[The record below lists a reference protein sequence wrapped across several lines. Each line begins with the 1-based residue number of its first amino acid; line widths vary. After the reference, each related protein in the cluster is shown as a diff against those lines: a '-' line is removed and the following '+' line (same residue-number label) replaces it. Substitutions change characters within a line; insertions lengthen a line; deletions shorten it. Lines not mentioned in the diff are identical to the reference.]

1 MEPSCLDIDIL
12 DFNYTSQILLRQPLV
27 KAC

>member
-1 MEPSCLDIDIL
+1 MEPSCLDIDIQ
-12 DFNYTSQILLRQPLV
+12 DFNYTSRILLRQPLV